1 MDYTYGQI
9 SKMIDHS
16 LLNPT
21 LTDVELEAGCRLARA
36 YDVASACVKPYFL
49 RRCAELLAGSTVAA
63 STVIGFPAGGNM
75 TAIKLAEAEQALRDG
90 GTELDMVV
98 NIGKVLSEDW
108 TYVRQEI
115 QVLVEAAHQ
124 GGAILKVIFEN
135 CYLQE
140 KHKVQLCRICAELG
154 VDFAKTST
162 GYGSGGATLEDLKLM
177 RAHLP
182 PTVRIKAA
190 GGVRTLDALLEVRSI
205 GVARSGAT
213 QTAKMLQECKHR
225 LGLPL
230 EAEPSPK
237 PVGRI

>member
-1 MDYTYGQI
+1 
-9 SKMIDHS
+9 
-16 LLNPT
+16 
-21 LTDVELEAGCRLARA
+21 LARDF
-36 YDVASACVKPYFL
+36 DVASACVKPYFL
-49 RRCAELLAGSTVAA
+49 KRCAELLAGSSVAP
-63 STVIGFPAGGNM
+63 STVIGFPHGGNT

-98 NIGKVLSEDW
+98 NVGKVLSEDW
-108 TYVRQEI
+108 AYVRRDI

-124 GGAILKVIFEN
+124 SGAILKAIFEN
-135 CYLQE
+135 CYLHE
-140 KHKVQLCRICAELG
+140 KHKIRLCGICAELA

-162 GYGSGGATLEDLKLM
+162 GYGGGGATLEDLRLM

-182 PTVRIKAA
+182 PGVRIKAA

-213 QTAKMLQECKHR
+213 QTAKMLRECQRR

-230 EAEPSPK
+230 QAEPELE
-237 PVGRI
+237 PVGKI